1 MLAGNARE
9 RKTGSTR
16 YAGELRSGRKCRMI
30 NRTRSEMHKSATIA
44 KMSELAADAIVNGQL
59 LVAF

>member
-30 NRTRSEMHKSATIA
+30 NRTRSEMHKSAMMA
-44 KMSELAADAIVNGQL
+44 KMSELAADAIVNIWL
-59 LVAF
+59 LVVF